1 MAFTVREKPP
11 LRLSALLTDPSG
23 RTTRWGADE
32 PSAENVPNG
41 LSFSTTMPGGFESA
55 NCSLPRKPGV
65 AYADLTPFANWRIQG
80 AGGEC
85 AWEGQLRD
93 TPRSSGNDRAVTPR
107 GAGYQAHLDDD
118 KSARMI
124 YVDQDLNGWHE
135 ASVQRRI
142 NVIGSGANPHAPSV
156 AQDETTGE
164 PSLELAME
172 EPWSASAF
180 PQPEGWY
187 DAKGIAIGSL
197 YYAWKKTSNLGAADA
212 SLGYVANLSDD
223 DILTSHD
230 ETANLRAA
238 GPGTGTLSATTGTRT
253 FVRVRLNYTAAVS
266 STANRRYAVY
276 WTKLAVYGDHGLTK
290 RGDASATEA
299 QGLYASDVI
308 AHALRTWAPLI
319 TFTEGSTGTLTPTS
333 FVIPQLEFRDPT
345 TVSQIISGANR
356 FHLRDWAI
364 WEGQR
369 AGQPTFYYHDRG
381 ARGKAWRARIRPA
394 ELEETGQSADRV
406 WNGILVRFNDVS
418 GESRTVGPTGSGA
431 NTEDTALEDSDPLN
445 PANQKGI
452 RRWDVLDMG
461 GVSTPAGAIEVG
473 RRFLEEANQLDTSGQ
488 ARLVGYVEDDRGV
501 IHPAWKVRA
510 GDTIAFT
517 DASDR
522 SARRIVKTNY
532 DAATC
537 TCSVDLDAPP
547 EGLDALLERL
557 QATLIPLGL

>member
-1 MAFTVREKPP
+1 MHIREKPP
-11 LRLSALLTDPSG
+11 LRLHSLLTAPAG
-23 RTTRWGADE
+23 QTARWGGDE
-32 PSAENVPNG
+32 VPENVPDG

-124 YVDQDLNGWHE
+124 YVDQDFGSWG
-135 ASVQRRI
+135 SSSTQRRLDLLS
-142 NVIGSGANPHAPSV
+142 SGLVPTDATTNP
-156 AQDETTGE
+156 DETTGE
-164 PSLELAME
+164 PSLETSVQG
-172 EPWSASAF
+172 PWAAANPPVS
-180 PQPEGWY
+180 EGVY
-187 DAKGIAIGSL
+187 DAKGIPIASV
-197 YYAWKKTSNLGAADA
+197 YYAWKKSSTLDNTDVNYTWRLQASAADTFT
-212 SLGYVANLSDD
+212 SSDA
-223 DILTSHD
+223 
-230 ETANLRAA
+230 TANLRAA
-238 GPGTGTLSATTGTRT
+238 GPGTGTLTTTGGDKT
-253 FVRVRLNYTAAVS
+253 FVTAHLFYGAVAK
-266 STANRRYAVY
+266 TTDGNKYCIY